1 MNSDVFLHS
10 TFIVSWFVF
19 PVFQFNYSMLVN
31 MYHILTGA
39 NKLYVTAEDIGQS
52 FTCLIAS
59 SQCDGCIVSLQE
71 YLF

>member
-1 MNSDVFLHS
+1 
-10 TFIVSWFVF
+10 
-19 PVFQFNYSMLVN
+19 MLVN

-39 NKLYVTAEDIGQS
+39 NKLYFTAEDIGQS